1 MVLNCHRK
9 GDLQM
14 AMPKAGVSLVVEND
28 QQFKD
33 ALSEVNAGLRVNKQ
47 QMQLVA
53 EQTREM
59 DDRQAALQQRYEAAQ
74 QTLQSYRDKVQVL
87 QQAYENSARREG
99 EASKTTMQ
107 WRASLIRAPTEVA
120 KQESLLRDL
129 SSGQET
135 ARKTTASLADVVNGL
150 ANALGISLPPGLQ
163 TAVDKLDGFSAS
175 GAAAVTVVGGLVGA
189 LASSTMDMSKTADD
203 LLTLSTQTGLTTD
216 QLQEFE
222 YASELVDVSTDTL
235 QGSLVKLTN
244 NMQTAAT
251 GTGSAAEAFK
261 TLKVKVAD
269 SQGHLKNNYD
279 VFLQTIDALGK
290 MKNETERDA
299 LAMDIFGRSAT
310 DLNPLIEAGSG
321 RLKELAEQAHEVG
334 YVVDN
339 ETLQSFGELDDA
351 MQKLDKQG
359 DAVKRSFAEA
369 LLPIITAFAEALSA
383 IPTPVLTAVI
393 SITSIATVVLLVVK
407 AIKDL
412 QGPVGTVKSMIG
424 GVMSFMD
431 PLYRR
436 IMLIVAG
443 ITALVAVIA
452 VLIGK
457 GNEIN
462 SAMSGI
468 SSATTGTMRAANSKV
483 PQYATGT
490 RSARGGMALVGENG
504 PELVNLRGGE
514 HIYTNGQTRSLLGGD
529 SISIG
534 QITIDAKNVK
544 EFNDIVNIARNEAV
558 SMRQGVTT

>member
-1 MVLNCHRK
+1 
-9 GDLQM
+9 M

-28 QQFKD
+28 QQFKE
-33 ALSEVNAGLRVNKQ
+33 ALSEVNAGLKVNKQ

-107 WRASLIRAPTEVA
+107 WRASLISAQTEVA

-129 SSGQET
+129 SSEQERT
-135 ARKTTASLADVVNGL
+135 NKTTVSLADVINGL
-150 ANALGISLPPGLQ
+150 ANTLGISLPPGAQ
-163 TAVDKLDGFSAS
+163 AAVDKLEQFSAS

-321 RLKELAEQAHEVG
+321 RLEELAEQAHAVG

-369 LLPIITAFAEALSA
+369 LLPIITAFAEAMNA

-407 AIKDL
+407 AIKEL

-431 PLYRR
+431 PLYIK

-443 ITALVAVIA
+443 ITALVAVVA

-490 RSARGGMALVGENG
+490 RSARGGLAVVGENG
-504 PELVNLRGGE
+504 PELVALRGGE
-514 HIYTNGQTRSLLGGD
+514 RIYNSSQTRGMLGGYA
-529 SISIG
+529 INIG
-534 QITIDAKNVK
+534 SITIDAKNVK

>member
-1 MVLNCHRK
+1 MSLPR
-9 GDLQM
+9 
-14 AMPKAGVSLVVEND
+14 AGVSLVVEND
-28 QQFKD
+28 KAFKD
-33 ALSEVNAGLRVNKQ
+33 ALSEVNAGLKVNKQ
-47 QMQLVA
+47 QMQLVT
-53 EQTREM
+53 EQTKEM
-59 DDRQAALQQRYEAAQ
+59 DDRQAALKQRCETVQ
-74 QTLQSYRDKVQVL
+74 QTLQSYRDKVEVL
-87 QQAYENSARREG
+87 QQAYENSAKREG
-99 EASKTTMQ
+99 EASKVTMQ
-107 WRASLIRAPTEVA
+107 WKASLISAQTEVA
-120 KQESLLRDL
+120 KQENLLKSLNDQ
-129 SSGQET
+129 QEQT
-135 ARKTTASLADVVNGL
+135 GKTMTSLADVVNGL
-150 ANALGISLPPGLQ
+150 ANALGITLPPGVQ
-163 TAVDKLDGFSAS
+163 AAVDKLGQFSAS

-189 LASSTMDMSKTADD
+189 LAKSTMDMSKTADD
-203 LLTLSTQTGLTTD
+203 LLTLSTQTSLTTD

-235 QGSLVKLTN
+235 RGSLVKLTN

-261 TLKVKVAD
+261 KLHVKVSD
-269 SQGHLKNNYD
+269 SSGKLKDNYE
-279 VFLQTIDALGK
+279 VFLKTIDALGK

-369 LLPIITAFAEALSA
+369 LLPIITAFAEALNA

-407 AIKDL
+407 AIKEL
-412 QGPVGTVKSMIG
+412 QGPAGTVKSMIG
-424 GVMSFMD
+424 SVMSYMD
-431 PLYRR
+431 PLYIK

-490 RSARGGMALVGENG
+490 RSAHGGLALVGENG

-514 HIYTNGQTRSLLGGD
+514 RIYNNSQTRGLLGG
-529 SISIG
+529 SNISIG

-544 EFNDIVNIARNEAV
+544 EFNDIVAIAKNEAM
-558 SMRQGVTT
+558 SMRQGAVT

>member
-1 MVLNCHRK
+1 
-9 GDLQM
+9 M

-28 QQFKD
+28 QQFKA

-107 WRASLIRAPTEVA
+107 WRASLISAQTEVA

-129 SSGQET
+129 SSEQET
-135 ARKTTASLADVVNGL
+135 ARKSTASLADVVNGL
-150 ANALGISLPPGLQ
+150 ASALGISLPPGLQ

-235 QGSLVKLTN
+235 QDSLVKLTN

-299 LAMDIFGRSAT
+299 LAMDIFGKSAT

-321 RLKELAEQAHEVG
+321 KLKELAEQAHEVG

-369 LLPIITAFAEALSA
+369 LLPIITAFVDVITA

-393 SITSIATVVLLVVK
+393 AITSIATVILLVVK
-407 AIKDL
+407 AVKEL
-412 QGPVGTVKSMIG
+412 SGPVSAVSGLISSATSL
-424 GVMSFMD
+424 MD
-431 PLYRR
+431 PLY
-436 IMLIVAG
+436 IKILAIVAAV
-443 ITALVAVIA
+443 TALVAVIA

-457 GNEIN
+457 GGELT
-462 SAMSGI
+462 SAMGSI
-468 SSATTGTMRAANSKV
+468 TSATTGTMRSANSSV
-483 PQYATGT
+483 PRYATGT

-514 HIYTNGQTRSLLGGD
+514 RIYTNGQTRSLLGGD

>member
-1 MVLNCHRK
+1 MS
-9 GDLQM
+9 
-14 AMPKAGVSLVVEND
+14 MPKAGVSLVVEND
-28 QQFKD
+28 QQFKA

-107 WRASLIRAPTEVA
+107 WRASLISAQTEVA

-129 SSGQET
+129 SSEQET
-135 ARKTTASLADVVNGL
+135 ARKSTASLADVVNGL
-150 ANALGISLPPGLQ
+150 AHALGISLPPGLQ

-299 LAMDIFGRSAT
+299 LAMDIFGKSAT
-310 DLNPLIEAGSG
+310 DLNPLIEAGG
-321 RLKELAEQAHEVG
+321 GKLKELAEQAHEVG

-369 LLPIITAFAEALSA
+369 LLPIITAFVDVITA

-393 SITSIATVVLLVVK
+393 AITSIATVILLVVK
-407 AIKDL
+407 AVKEL
-412 QGPVGTVKSMIG
+412 SGPVRTVSGLI
-424 GVMSFMD
+424 SSATSLMD
-431 PLYRR
+431 PLY
-436 IMLIVAG
+436 IKILAIVAAV
-443 ITALVAVIA
+443 TALVAVIS

-457 GNEIN
+457 GGELT
-462 SAMSGI
+462 SAMGSI
-468 SSATTGTMRAANSKV
+468 TSATTGTMRSANSTV
-483 PQYATGT
+483 PRYETGT
-490 RSARGGMALVGENG
+490 RNARGGMALVGEND

-514 HIYTNGQTRSLLGGD
+514 RIYTNGQTRSLLGGD

>member
-1 MVLNCHRK
+1 MS
-9 GDLQM
+9 
-14 AMPKAGVSLVVEND
+14 MPKAGVSLVVEND
-28 QQFKD
+28 QQFKA
-33 ALSEVNAGLRVNKQ
+33 ALSEVNAGLKVNKQ
-47 QMQLVA
+47 QMQLVT

-59 DDRQAALQQRYEAAQ
+59 DDRQAALKQRYESVQ
-74 QTLQSYRDKVQVL
+74 QTLQSYRDKVEIL
-87 QQAYENSARREG
+87 QQAYENSAKREG
-99 EASKTTMQ
+99 EGSKVTMQ
-107 WRASLIRAPTEVA
+107 WKASLISAQTEVA
-120 KQESLLRDL
+120 KQENLLKEL
-129 SSGQET
+129 SDQQERT
-135 ARKTTASLADVVNGL
+135 NKTTVSLADVINGL
-150 ANALGISLPPGLQ
+150 ANTLGISLPPGVQ
-163 TAVDKLDGFSAS
+163 AAVDKLGQFSAS

-189 LASSTMDMSKTADD
+189 LAKSTMDMSKTADD

-235 QGSLVKLTN
+235 RGSLVKLTN

-251 GTGSAAEAFK
+251 GTGTAAEAFK
-261 TLKVKVAD
+261 KLHVRVSDSSGKLKD
-269 SQGHLKNNYD
+269 NYD
-279 VFLQTIDALGK
+279 VFLKTIDALGK

-369 LLPIITAFAEALSA
+369 LLPIITAFAEAVSK

-412 QGPVGTVKSMIG
+412 QGPVGTVKSMVS

-431 PLYRR
+431 PLYIK

-457 GNEIN
+457 GNQIN
-462 SAMSGI
+462 SAMSSI
-468 SSATTGTMRAANSKV
+468 TSATTGTMRTANSKV

-490 RSARGGMALVGENG
+490 RSAHGGLALVGENG

-514 HIYTNGQTRSLLGGD
+514 RIYNNSQTRGLLGG
-529 SISIG
+529 SNISIG

-544 EFNDIVNIARNEAV
+544 EFNDIVAIAKNEAM
-558 SMRQGVTT
+558 SMRQGAVT

>member
-1 MVLNCHRK
+1 MS
-9 GDLQM
+9 
-14 AMPKAGVSLVVEND
+14 MPKAGVSLVVEND
-28 QQFKD
+28 QQFKA

-107 WRASLIRAPTEVA
+107 WRASLISAQTEVA
-120 KQESLLRDL
+120 KQESLLRNL
-129 SSGQET
+129 SSEQET

-299 LAMDIFGRSAT
+299 LAMDIFGKSAT

-369 LLPIITAFAEALSA
+369 LLPIITAFVDVITS

-393 SITSIATVVLLVVK
+393 AITSIATVILLVVK
-407 AIKDL
+407 AVKEL
-412 QGPVGTVKSMIG
+412 SGPVSTVSGLI
-424 GVMSFMD
+424 SRATSLMD
-431 PLYRR
+431 PLY
-436 IMLIVAG
+436 IKILAIVAAV
-443 ITALVAVIA
+443 TALVAVIA

-457 GNEIN
+457 GGELT
-462 SAMSGI
+462 SAMGSI
-468 SSATTGTMRAANSKV
+468 TSATTGTMSRANSTV
-483 PQYATGT
+483 PRYATGT
-490 RSARGGMALVGENG
+490 RNARGGMALVGENG

-514 HIYTNGQTRSLLGGD
+514 RIYTNGQTRSLLGGD

>member
-1 MVLNCHRK
+1 MS
-9 GDLQM
+9 
-14 AMPKAGVSLVVEND
+14 MPKAGVSLVVEND
-28 QQFKD
+28 QQFKA

-107 WRASLIRAPTEVA
+107 WRASLISAQTEVA

-129 SSGQET
+129 SSEQET
-135 ARKTTASLADVVNGL
+135 ARKTSASLADVVNGL

-369 LLPIITAFAEALSA
+369 LLPIITAFVDVITA

-393 SITSIATVVLLVVK
+393 AITSIATVILLVVK
-407 AIKDL
+407 AVKEL
-412 QGPVGTVKSMIG
+412 SGPVSTVSGLI
-424 GVMSFMD
+424 SRATSLMD
-431 PLYRR
+431 PLY
-436 IMLIVAG
+436 IKILAIVAAV
-443 ITALVAVIA
+443 TALVAVIA

-457 GNEIN
+457 GGELT
-462 SAMSGI
+462 SAMGSI
-468 SSATTGTMRAANSKV
+468 TSATTGTMSRANSTV
-483 PQYATGT
+483 PRYATGT
-490 RSARGGMALVGENG
+490 RNARGGMALVGENG

-514 HIYTNGQTRSLLGGD
+514 RIYTNGQTRSLLGGD

>member
-1 MVLNCHRK
+1 MS
-9 GDLQM
+9 
-14 AMPKAGVSLVVEND
+14 MPKAGVSLVVEND
-28 QQFKD
+28 QQFKA

-53 EQTREM
+53 EQTCEM

-107 WRASLIRAPTEVA
+107 WRASLISAQTEVA

-129 SSGQET
+129 SSEQET

-299 LAMDIFGRSAT
+299 LAMDIFGKSAT

-321 RLKELAEQAHEVG
+321 KLKELAEQAHEVG

-369 LLPIITAFAEALSA
+369 LLPIITAFVDVITA

-393 SITSIATVVLLVVK
+393 AITSIATVILLVVK
-407 AIKDL
+407 AVNEL
-412 QGPVGTVKSMIG
+412 QGPA
-424 GVMSFMD
+424 GVVSRIIND
-431 PLYRR
+431 SLTPLD
-436 IMLIVAG
+436 MLYIKVLAIVAAV
-443 ITALVAVIA
+443 TALVAVIA

-457 GNEIN
+457 GGELT
-462 SAMSGI
+462 SAMGSI
-468 SSATTGTMRAANSKV
+468 TSATTGTMRSANSTV
-483 PQYATGT
+483 PRYATGT

-514 HIYTNGQTRSLLGGD
+514 RIYTNGQTRSLLGGD

-544 EFNDIVNIARNEAV
+544 EFNDIVSIAKNEAM
-558 SMRQGVTT
+558 SMRQGAVM

>member
-1 MVLNCHRK
+1 
-9 GDLQM
+9 M
-14 AMPKAGVSLVVEND
+14 AIPKAGVSLVVEND

-59 DDRQAALQQRYEAAQ
+59 DDQQAALQQRYEAAQ

-107 WRASLIRAPTEVA
+107 WRASLISAQTEVA

-235 QGSLVKLTN
+235 RGSLVKLTN

-251 GTGSAAEAFK
+251 GTGSAADAFK

-269 SQGHLKNNYD
+269 SQGHLKSNYD

-299 LAMDIFGRSAT
+299 LAMDIFGKSAT

-321 RLKELAEQAHEVG
+321 RLEELAEQAHEVG

-369 LLPIITAFAEALSA
+369 LLPVITAFVDVITA

-393 SITSIATVVLLVVK
+393 AITSIATVILLVVK
-407 AIKDL
+407 AVKEL
-412 QGPVGTVKSMIG
+412 SGPVSMVSG
-424 GVMSFMD
+424 LVGSVMSFMD
-431 PLYRR
+431 PLY
-436 IMLIVAG
+436 IKLMLIVAG
-443 ITALVAVIA
+443 ITALVAVVA

-490 RSARGGMALVGENG
+490 RNARGGMALVGENG

-514 HIYTNGQTRSLLGGD
+514 RIYTNGQTRSLLGGD

>member
-1 MVLNCHRK
+1 MSLPR
-9 GDLQM
+9 
-14 AMPKAGVSLVVEND
+14 AGVSLVVEND
-28 QQFKD
+28 KAFKD
-33 ALSEVNAGLRVNKQ
+33 ALSEVNAGLKVNKQ
-47 QMQLVA
+47 QMQLVT
-53 EQTREM
+53 EQTKEM
-59 DDRQAALQQRYEAAQ
+59 DDRQAALKQRCETVQ
-74 QTLQSYRDKVQVL
+74 QTLQSYRDKVEVL
-87 QQAYENSARREG
+87 QQAYENSAKREG
-99 EASKTTMQ
+99 EASKVTMQ
-107 WRASLIRAPTEVA
+107 WKASLISAQTEVA
-120 KQESLLRDL
+120 KQENLLKSLNDQ
-129 SSGQET
+129 QEQT
-135 ARKTTASLADVVNGL
+135 GKTMTSLADVVNGL
-150 ANALGISLPPGLQ
+150 ANALGITLPPGVQ
-163 TAVDKLDGFSAS
+163 AAVDKLGQFSAS

-189 LASSTMDMSKTADD
+189 LAKSTMDMSKTADD
-203 LLTLSTQTGLTTD
+203 LLTLSTQTSLTTD

-235 QGSLVKLTN
+235 RGSLVKLTN

-261 TLKVKVAD
+261 KLHVKVSD
-269 SQGHLKNNYD
+269 SSGKLKDNYE
-279 VFLQTIDALGK
+279 VFLKTIDALGK

-334 YVVDN
+334 YIVDN

-369 LLPIITAFAEALSA
+369 LLPVITAFAEALNA

-407 AIKDL
+407 AIKEL
-412 QGPVGTVKSMIG
+412 QGPAGTVKSMIG
-424 GVMSFMD
+424 SVMSYMD
-431 PLYRR
+431 PLYIK

-490 RSARGGMALVGENG
+490 RSARGGLAVVGENG
-504 PELVNLRGGE
+504 PELVALRGGE
-514 HIYTNGQTRSLLGGD
+514 RIYNSSQTRGMLGGYA
-529 SISIG
+529 INIG
-534 QITIDAKNVK
+534 SITIDAKNVK
-544 EFNDIVNIARNEAV
+544 EFNDIVSIAKNEAM
-558 SMRQGVTT
+558 SMRQGALT

>member
-1 MVLNCHRK
+1 MS
-9 GDLQM
+9 
-14 AMPKAGVSLVVEND
+14 MPKAGVSLVVEND
-28 QQFKD
+28 QQFKA

-107 WRASLIRAPTEVA
+107 WRASLISAQTEVA

-129 SSGQET
+129 SSEQET

-299 LAMDIFGRSAT
+299 LAMDIFGKSAT

-321 RLKELAEQAHEVG
+321 KLKELAEQAHEVG

-351 MQKLDKQG
+351 MQKMGEQG

-369 LLPIITAFAEALSA
+369 LLPIITAFVDVITA

-393 SITSIATVVLLVVK
+393 AITSIATVILLVVK
-407 AIKDL
+407 AVNEL
-412 QGPVGTVKSMIG
+412 QGPA
-424 GVMSFMD
+424 GVVSRIIND
-431 PLYRR
+431 SLTPLD
-436 IMLIVAG
+436 MLYIKVLAIVAAV
-443 ITALVAVIA
+443 TALVAVIA

-457 GNEIN
+457 GGELT
-462 SAMSGI
+462 SAMGSI
-468 SSATTGTMRAANSKV
+468 TSATTGTMRSANSTV
-483 PQYATGT
+483 PRYATGT
-490 RSARGGMALVGENG
+490 RNARGGMALVGENG

>member
-1 MVLNCHRK
+1 
-9 GDLQM
+9 M

-28 QQFKD
+28 QQFKA

-107 WRASLIRAPTEVA
+107 WRASLISAQTEVA

-129 SSGQET
+129 SSEQET
-135 ARKTTASLADVVNGL
+135 ARKTSASLADVVKGL

-299 LAMDIFGRSAT
+299 LAMDIFGKSAT

-321 RLKELAEQAHEVG
+321 KLKELAEQAHEVG

-369 LLPIITAFAEALSA
+369 LLPIITAFVDVITA

-393 SITSIATVVLLVVK
+393 AITSIATVILLVVK
-407 AIKDL
+407 AVNEL
-412 QGPVGTVKSMIG
+412 QGPA
-424 GVMSFMD
+424 GVVSRIIND
-431 PLYRR
+431 SLTPLD
-436 IMLIVAG
+436 MLYIKVLAIVAAV
-443 ITALVAVIA
+443 TALVAVIA

-457 GNEIN
+457 GGELT
-462 SAMSGI
+462 SAMGSI
-468 SSATTGTMRAANSKV
+468 TSATTGTMRSANSTV
-483 PQYATGT
+483 PRYATGT
-490 RSARGGMALVGENG
+490 RNARGGMALVGENG

-514 HIYTNGQTRSLLGGD
+514 RIYTNGQTRSLLGGD

>member
-107 WRASLIRAPTEVA
+107 WRASLISAQTEVA

-222 YASELVDVSTDTL
+222 YASELMDVSTDTL

-490 RSARGGMALVGENG
+490 RNARGGMALVGENG

-514 HIYTNGQTRSLLGGD
+514 RIYTNGQTRSLLGGD

>member
-1 MVLNCHRK
+1 
-9 GDLQM
+9 M

-107 WRASLIRAPTEVA
+107 WRASLISAQTEVA

-175 GAAAVTVVGGLVGA
+175 GAAAVTVVGGLVSA
-189 LASSTMDMSKTADD
+189 LAKSTMDMSKTADD

-261 TLKVKVAD
+261 TLKVEVAD
-269 SQGHLKNNYD
+269 SQGHLKSNYD

-290 MKNETERDA
+290 VKNETERDA

-321 RLKELAEQAHEVG
+321 RLKELAEQAHAVG

-369 LLPIITAFAEALSA
+369 LLPVITAFVDVITA

-393 SITSIATVVLLVVK
+393 AITSIATVILLVVK
-407 AIKDL
+407 AVKEL
-412 QGPVGTVKSMIG
+412 SGPVSMVSGLVG

-431 PLYRR
+431 PLYRK

-443 ITALVAVIA
+443 ITALVAVVA

-490 RSARGGMALVGENG
+490 RNARGGMALVGENG

-514 HIYTNGQTRSLLGGD
+514 RIYTNGQTRSLLGGD

>member
-1 MVLNCHRK
+1 
-9 GDLQM
+9 M
-14 AMPKAGVSLVVEND
+14 AIPKAGVSLVVEND

-53 EQTREM
+53 EQAREM
-59 DDRQAALQQRYEAAQ
+59 DDQQAALQQRYEAAQ

-107 WRASLIRAPTEVA
+107 WRASLISAQTEVA

-235 QGSLVKLTN
+235 RGSLVKLTN

-261 TLKVKVAD
+261 KLHVKVSD
-269 SQGHLKNNYD
+269 SSGKLKDNYE
-279 VFLQTIDALGK
+279 VFLKTIDALGK
-290 MKNETERDA
+290 VKNETERDA

-369 LLPIITAFAEALSA
+369 LLPIITTFAEALNA

-393 SITSIATVVLLVVK
+393 SITSIATVVLLVAK

-412 QGPVGTVKSMIG
+412 QGPVGTVKSMTG
-424 GVMSFMD
+424 SAMSFMD
-431 PLYRR
+431 SLYIK

-490 RSARGGMALVGENG
+490 RSARGGLAVVGENG
-504 PELVNLRGGE
+504 PELVALRGGE
-514 HIYTNGQTRSLLGGD
+514 RIYNSSQTRGMLGGYA
-529 SISIG
+529 INIG
-534 QITIDAKNVK
+534 SITIDAKNVK

>member
-1 MVLNCHRK
+1 
-9 GDLQM
+9 M

-28 QQFKD
+28 QQFKA

-107 WRASLIRAPTEVA
+107 WRASLISAQTEVA

-129 SSGQET
+129 SSEQET
-135 ARKTTASLADVVNGL
+135 ARKSTASLADVVNGL
-150 ANALGISLPPGLQ
+150 ASALGISLPPGLQ
-163 TAVDKLDGFSAS
+163 AAVDKLDGFSAS

-299 LAMDIFGRSAT
+299 LAMDIFGKSAT

-321 RLKELAEQAHEVG
+321 KLKELAEQAHEVG

-369 LLPIITAFAEALSA
+369 LLPIITAFVDVITA

-393 SITSIATVVLLVVK
+393 AITSIATVILLVVK
-407 AIKDL
+407 AVKEL
-412 QGPVGTVKSMIG
+412 SGPVSTVSGLI
-424 GVMSFMD
+424 SSATSLMD
-431 PLYRR
+431 PLY
-436 IMLIVAG
+436 IKILAIVAAV
-443 ITALVAVIA
+443 TALVAVIA

-457 GNEIN
+457 GGELT
-462 SAMSGI
+462 SAMGSI
-468 SSATTGTMRAANSKV
+468 TSATTGTMRSANSSV
-483 PQYATGT
+483 PRYATGT
-490 RSARGGMALVGENG
+490 RNARGGLAVVGENG

-514 HIYTNGQTRSLLGGD
+514 RIYTNGQTRSLLGGD

>member
-1 MVLNCHRK
+1 
-9 GDLQM
+9 M

-28 QQFKD
+28 QQFKA

-53 EQTREM
+53 EQTHEM

-107 WRASLIRAPTEVA
+107 WRASLISAQTEVA

-129 SSGQET
+129 SSEQET
-135 ARKTTASLADVVNGL
+135 ARKSTASLADVVNGL

-299 LAMDIFGRSAT
+299 LAMDIFGKSAT

-369 LLPIITAFAEALSA
+369 LLPIITAFVDVITA

-393 SITSIATVVLLVVK
+393 AITSIATVILLVVK
-407 AIKDL
+407 AVNEL
-412 QGPVGTVKSMIG
+412 QGPA
-424 GVMSFMD
+424 GVVSRIIND
-431 PLYRR
+431 SLTPLD
-436 IMLIVAG
+436 MLYIKVLAIVTAV
-443 ITALVAVIA
+443 TALVAVIA

-457 GNEIN
+457 GGELT
-462 SAMSGI
+462 SAMGSI
-468 SSATTGTMRAANSKV
+468 TSATTGTMRSANSTV
-483 PQYATGT
+483 PRYATGT
-490 RSARGGMALVGENG
+490 RNARGGMALVGENG

>member
-1 MVLNCHRK
+1 MS
-9 GDLQM
+9 
-14 AMPKAGVSLVVEND
+14 MPKAGVSLVVEND
-28 QQFKD
+28 QQFKA
-33 ALSEVNAGLRVNKQ
+33 ALSEVNAGLRVNKK
-47 QMQLVA
+47 QMQLVT

-87 QQAYENSARREG
+87 QQAYENSVRREG

-107 WRASLIRAPTEVA
+107 WRASLISAQTEVA

-129 SSGQET
+129 SSEQET

-299 LAMDIFGRSAT
+299 LAMDIFGKSAT

-321 RLKELAEQAHEVG
+321 KLKELAEQAHEVG

-369 LLPIITAFAEALSA
+369 LLPIITAFVDVITA

-393 SITSIATVVLLVVK
+393 AITSIATVILLVVK
-407 AIKDL
+407 AVKEL
-412 QGPVGTVKSMIG
+412 SGPVSAVSGLISRATSL
-424 GVMSFMD
+424 MD
-431 PLYRR
+431 PLY
-436 IMLIVAG
+436 IKILAIVAAV
-443 ITALVAVIA
+443 TALVAVIA

-457 GNEIN
+457 GGELT
-462 SAMSGI
+462 SAMGSI
-468 SSATTGTMRAANSKV
+468 TSATTGTMSRANSTV
-483 PQYATGT
+483 PRYATGT
-490 RSARGGMALVGENG
+490 RNARGGMALVGENG

-514 HIYTNGQTRSLLGGD
+514 RIYTNGQTRSLLGGD

>member
-1 MVLNCHRK
+1 MS
-9 GDLQM
+9 
-14 AMPKAGVSLVVEND
+14 MPKAGVSLVVEND
-28 QQFKD
+28 QQFKA

-107 WRASLIRAPTEVA
+107 WRASLISAQTEVA

-129 SSGQET
+129 SSEQET

-299 LAMDIFGRSAT
+299 LAMDIFGKSAT

-321 RLKELAEQAHEVG
+321 KLKELAEQAHEVG

-369 LLPIITAFAEALSA
+369 LLPIITAFVDVITA

-393 SITSIATVVLLVVK
+393 AITSIATVILLVVK
-407 AIKDL
+407 AVKEL
-412 QGPVGTVKSMIG
+412 SGPVRTVSGLI
-424 GVMSFMD
+424 SSATSLMD
-431 PLYRR
+431 PLY
-436 IMLIVAG
+436 IKILAIVAAV
-443 ITALVAVIA
+443 TALVAVIA

-457 GNEIN
+457 GGELT
-462 SAMSGI
+462 SAMGSI
-468 SSATTGTMRAANSKV
+468 TSATTGTMRSANSTV
-483 PQYATGT
+483 PRYATGT
-490 RSARGGMALVGENG
+490 RNARGGMALVGENG

-514 HIYTNGQTRSLLGGD
+514 RIYTNGQTRSLLGGD

>member
-1 MVLNCHRK
+1 MSLPR
-9 GDLQM
+9 
-14 AMPKAGVSLVVEND
+14 AGVSLVVEND
-28 QQFKD
+28 KAFKD
-33 ALSEVNAGLRVNKQ
+33 ALSEVNAGLKVNKQ
-47 QMQLVA
+47 QMQLVT
-53 EQTREM
+53 EQTKEM
-59 DDRQAALQQRYEAAQ
+59 DDRQAALKQRCETVQ
-74 QTLQSYRDKVQVL
+74 QTLQSYRDKVEVL
-87 QQAYENSARREG
+87 QQAYENSAKREG
-99 EASKTTMQ
+99 EASKVTMQ
-107 WRASLIRAPTEVA
+107 WKASLISAQTEVA
-120 KQESLLRDL
+120 KQENLLKSLNDQ
-129 SSGQET
+129 QEQT
-135 ARKTTASLADVVNGL
+135 GKTMTSLADVVNGL
-150 ANALGISLPPGLQ
+150 ANALGITLPPGVQ
-163 TAVDKLDGFSAS
+163 AAVDKLGQFSAS

-189 LASSTMDMSKTADD
+189 LAKSTMDMSKTADD
-203 LLTLSTQTGLTTD
+203 LLTLSTQTSLTTD

-235 QGSLVKLTN
+235 RGSLVKLTN

-251 GTGSAAEAFK
+251 GTGSAEAFK
-261 TLKVKVAD
+261 KLHVKVSD
-269 SQGHLKNNYD
+269 SSGKLKDNYE
-279 VFLQTIDALGK
+279 VFLKTIDALGK

-369 LLPIITAFAEALSA
+369 LLPIITAFAEALNA

-407 AIKDL
+407 AIKEL
-412 QGPVGTVKSMIG
+412 QGPAGTVKSMIG
-424 GVMSFMD
+424 SVMSYMD
-431 PLYRR
+431 PLYIK

-457 GNEIN
+457 GNQIN
-462 SAMSGI
+462 SAMSSI
-468 SSATTGTMRAANSKV
+468 TSATTGTMRTANSKV

-490 RSARGGMALVGENG
+490 RSAHGGLALVGENG

-514 HIYTNGQTRSLLGGD
+514 RIYNNSQTRGLLGG
-529 SISIG
+529 SNISIG

-544 EFNDIVNIARNEAV
+544 EFNDIVAIAKNEAM
-558 SMRQGVTT
+558 SMRQGAVT

>member
-1 MVLNCHRK
+1 MS
-9 GDLQM
+9 
-14 AMPKAGVSLVVEND
+14 MPKAGVSLVVEND
-28 QQFKD
+28 QQFKA
-33 ALSEVNAGLRVNKQ
+33 ALSEVNAGLKVNKQ
-47 QMQLVA
+47 QMQLVT

-59 DDRQAALQQRYEAAQ
+59 DDRQAALKQRYEAAQ

-107 WRASLIRAPTEVA
+107 WRASLISAQTEVA

-129 SSGQET
+129 SSEQET
-135 ARKTTASLADVVNGL
+135 ARKSTASLADVVNGL

-299 LAMDIFGRSAT
+299 LAMDIFGKSAT

-321 RLKELAEQAHEVG
+321 KLKELAEQAHEVG

-369 LLPIITAFAEALSA
+369 LLPIITAFVDVITA

-393 SITSIATVVLLVVK
+393 AITSIATVILLVVK
-407 AIKDL
+407 AVKEL
-412 QGPVGTVKSMIG
+412 SGPVSAVSGLISSATSL
-424 GVMSFMD
+424 MD
-431 PLYRR
+431 PLY
-436 IMLIVAG
+436 IKILAIVAAV
-443 ITALVAVIA
+443 TALVAVIA

-457 GNEIN
+457 GGELT
-462 SAMSGI
+462 SAMGSI
-468 SSATTGTMRAANSKV
+468 TSATTGTMRSANSTV
-483 PQYATGT
+483 PRYATGT
-490 RSARGGMALVGENG
+490 RNARGGMALVGENG

-514 HIYTNGQTRSLLGGD
+514 RIYNSSQTRSLLGGD

>member
-1 MVLNCHRK
+1 MS
-9 GDLQM
+9 
-14 AMPKAGVSLVVEND
+14 MPKAGVSLVVEND
-28 QQFKD
+28 QQFKA

-107 WRASLIRAPTEVA
+107 WRASLISAQTEVA

-129 SSGQET
+129 RSEQET
-135 ARKTTASLADVVNGL
+135 ARKSTASLADVVNGL

-175 GAAAVTVVGGLVGA
+175 GAAAVTVIGGLVGA

-321 RLKELAEQAHEVG
+321 RLKELAEQAHAVG

-369 LLPIITAFAEALSA
+369 LLPIITAFVDVITA

-393 SITSIATVVLLVVK
+393 AITSIATVILLVVK
-407 AIKDL
+407 AVKEL
-412 QGPVGTVKSMIG
+412 SGPVSTASGLISRATSL
-424 GVMSFMD
+424 MD
-431 PLYRR
+431 PLY
-436 IMLIVAG
+436 IKILAIVAAV
-443 ITALVAVIA
+443 TALVAVIA

-457 GNEIN
+457 GGELT
-462 SAMSGI
+462 SAMGSI
-468 SSATTGTMRAANSKV
+468 TSATTGTMSRANSTV
-483 PQYATGT
+483 PRYATGT
-490 RSARGGMALVGENG
+490 RNARGGMALVGENG

-514 HIYTNGQTRSLLGGD
+514 RIYTNGQTRSLLGGD

>member
-1 MVLNCHRK
+1 
-9 GDLQM
+9 M

-28 QQFKD
+28 QQFKA

-47 QMQLVA
+47 QMQLVT

-99 EASKTTMQ
+99 EASKTTME
-107 WRASLIRAPTEVA
+107 WRASLISAQTEVA

-299 LAMDIFGRSAT
+299 LAMDIFGKSAT

-321 RLKELAEQAHEVG
+321 KLKELAEQAHEVG

-359 DAVKRSFAEA
+359 DTVKRSFAEA
-369 LLPIITAFAEALSA
+369 LLPIITAFVDVITA

-393 SITSIATVVLLVVK
+393 AITSIATVILLVVK
-407 AIKDL
+407 AVKEL
-412 QGPVGTVKSMIG
+412 SVPVSAVSGLISSATSL
-424 GVMSFMD
+424 MD
-431 PLYRR
+431 PLY
-436 IMLIVAG
+436 IKILAIVAAV
-443 ITALVAVIA
+443 TALVAVIA

-457 GNEIN
+457 GGELT
-462 SAMSGI
+462 SAMGSI
-468 SSATTGTMRAANSKV
+468 TSATTGTMRSANSSV
-483 PQYATGT
+483 PRYATGT
-490 RSARGGMALVGENG
+490 RNARGGMALVGENG

-514 HIYTNGQTRSLLGGD
+514 RIYTNGQTRSLLGGD

>member
-1 MVLNCHRK
+1 MSLPR
-9 GDLQM
+9 
-14 AMPKAGVSLVVEND
+14 AGVSLVVEND
-28 QQFKD
+28 KAFKD
-33 ALSEVNAGLRVNKQ
+33 ALSEVNAGLKVNKQ
-47 QMQLVA
+47 QMQLVT
-53 EQTREM
+53 EQTKAM
-59 DDRQAALQQRYEAAQ
+59 DDRQAALKRRCETVQ
-74 QTLQSYRDKVQVL
+74 QTLQSYRDKVEVL
-87 QQAYENSARREG
+87 QQAYENSAKREG
-99 EASKTTMQ
+99 EASKVTMQ
-107 WRASLIRAPTEVA
+107 WKASLISAQTEVA
-120 KQESLLRDL
+120 KQENLLKSLNDQ
-129 SSGQET
+129 QEQT
-135 ARKTTASLADVVNGL
+135 GKTMTSLADVVNGL
-150 ANALGISLPPGLQ
+150 ANALGITLPPGVQ
-163 TAVDKLDGFSAS
+163 AAVDKLGQFSAS

-189 LASSTMDMSKTADD
+189 LAKSTMDMSKTADD
-203 LLTLSTQTGLTTD
+203 LLTLSTQTSLTTD

-235 QGSLVKLTN
+235 RGSLVKLTN

-261 TLKVKVAD
+261 KLHVKVSD
-269 SQGHLKNNYD
+269 SSGKLKDNYE
-279 VFLQTIDALGK
+279 VFLKTIDALGK
-290 MKNETERDA
+290 VKNETERDA

-369 LLPIITAFAEALSA
+369 LLPVITAFAEALNA

-407 AIKDL
+407 AIKEL
-412 QGPVGTVKSMIG
+412 QGPAGTVKSMIG
-424 GVMSFMD
+424 SVMSYMD
-431 PLYRR
+431 PLYIK

-483 PQYATGT
+483 PHYATGT
-490 RSARGGMALVGENG
+490 RSARGGLAVVGENG
-504 PELVNLRGGE
+504 PELVALRGRE
-514 HIYTNGQTRSLLGGD
+514 RIYNSSQTRGMLGGYA
-529 SISIG
+529 INIG
-534 QITIDAKNVK
+534 SITIDAKNVK
-544 EFNDIVNIARNEAV
+544 EFNDIVSIAKNEAM
-558 SMRQGVTT
+558 SMRQGALT

>member
-1 MVLNCHRK
+1 
-9 GDLQM
+9 M
-14 AMPKAGVSLVVEND
+14 AIPKAGVSLVVEND

-107 WRASLIRAPTEVA
+107 WRASLISAQTEVA

-135 ARKTTASLADVVNGL
+135 ARKTTTSLADVVNGL

-175 GAAAVTVVGGLVGA
+175 GAAAVTVVGGLAGA

-321 RLKELAEQAHEVG
+321 RLKELAEQAHAVG

-407 AIKDL
+407 AIKEL

-431 PLYRR
+431 PLYIK

-443 ITALVAVIA
+443 ITALVAVVA

-490 RSARGGMALVGENG
+490 RSARGGLAVVGENG
-504 PELVNLRGGE
+504 PELVALRGGE
-514 HIYTNGQTRSLLGGD
+514 RIYTNGQTRSLLGGD

>member
-1 MVLNCHRK
+1 MS
-9 GDLQM
+9 
-14 AMPKAGVSLVVEND
+14 MPKAGVSLVVEND
-28 QQFKD
+28 QQFKA

-107 WRASLIRAPTEVA
+107 WRASLISAQTEVA

-129 SSGQET
+129 SSEQET

-369 LLPIITAFAEALSA
+369 LLPIITAFVDVITA

-393 SITSIATVVLLVVK
+393 AITSIATVILLVVK
-407 AIKDL
+407 AVKEL
-412 QGPVGTVKSMIG
+412 SGPVSAVSGLISSATSL
-424 GVMSFMD
+424 MD
-431 PLYRR
+431 PLY
-436 IMLIVAG
+436 IKILAIVAAV
-443 ITALVAVIA
+443 TALVAVIA

-457 GNEIN
+457 GGELT
-462 SAMSGI
+462 SAMGSI
-468 SSATTGTMRAANSKV
+468 TSATTGTMSRANSTV
-483 PQYATGT
+483 PRYATGT
-490 RSARGGMALVGENG
+490 RNARGGMALVGENG

-544 EFNDIVNIARNEAV
+544 EFNDIVSIAKNEAM
-558 SMRQGVTT
+558 SMRQGAVM

>member
-1 MVLNCHRK
+1 MS
-9 GDLQM
+9 
-14 AMPKAGVSLVVEND
+14 MPKAGVSLVVEND
-28 QQFKD
+28 QQFKA

-107 WRASLIRAPTEVA
+107 WRASLISAQTEVA

-129 SSGQET
+129 SSEQET
-135 ARKTTASLADVVNGL
+135 ARKSTASLADVVNGL

-299 LAMDIFGRSAT
+299 LAMDIFGKSAT

-321 RLKELAEQAHEVG
+321 KLKELAEQAHEVG

-369 LLPIITAFAEALSA
+369 LLPIITAFVDVITA

-393 SITSIATVVLLVVK
+393 AITSIATVILLVVK
-407 AIKDL
+407 AVNEL
-412 QGPVGTVKSMIG
+412 QGPA
-424 GVMSFMD
+424 GVVSRIIND
-431 PLYRR
+431 SLTPLD
-436 IMLIVAG
+436 MLYIKVLAIVAAV
-443 ITALVAVIA
+443 TALVAVIA

-457 GNEIN
+457 GGELT
-462 SAMSGI
+462 SAMGSI
-468 SSATTGTMRAANSKV
+468 TSATTGTMRSANSTV
-483 PQYATGT
+483 PRYATGT
-490 RSARGGMALVGENG
+490 RNARGGMALVGENG

>member
-1 MVLNCHRK
+1 MS
-9 GDLQM
+9 
-14 AMPKAGVSLVVEND
+14 MPKAGVSLVVEND
-28 QQFKD
+28 QQFKA

-107 WRASLIRAPTEVA
+107 WRASLISAQTEVA

-129 SSGQET
+129 SSEQET

-299 LAMDIFGRSAT
+299 LAMDIFGKSAT

-321 RLKELAEQAHEVG
+321 KLKELAEQAHEVG

-369 LLPIITAFAEALSA
+369 LLPIITAFVDVITA

-393 SITSIATVVLLVVK
+393 AITSIATVILLVVK
-407 AIKDL
+407 AVNEL
-412 QGPVGTVKSMIG
+412 QGPA
-424 GVMSFMD
+424 GVVSRIIND
-431 PLYRR
+431 SLTPLD
-436 IMLIVAG
+436 MLYIKVLAIVAAV
-443 ITALVAVIA
+443 TALVAVIA

-457 GNEIN
+457 GGELT
-462 SAMSGI
+462 SAMGSI
-468 SSATTGTMRAANSKV
+468 TSATTGTMSRANSTV
-483 PQYATGT
+483 PRYATGT
-490 RSARGGMALVGENG
+490 RNARGGMALVGENG

-514 HIYTNGQTRSLLGGD
+514 RIYTNGQTRSLLGGD

>member
-1 MVLNCHRK
+1 M
-9 GDLQM
+9 
-14 AMPKAGVSLVVEND
+14 
-28 QQFKD
+28 
-33 ALSEVNAGLRVNKQ
+33 
-47 QMQLVA
+47 
-53 EQTREM
+53 
-59 DDRQAALQQRYEAAQ
+59 
-74 QTLQSYRDKVQVL
+74 QSYRDKVQVL

-107 WRASLIRAPTEVA
+107 WRASLISAQTEVA

-129 SSGQET
+129 SSEQET
-135 ARKTTASLADVVNGL
+135 ARKSTASLADVVNGL

-299 LAMDIFGRSAT
+299 LAMDIFGKSAT

-321 RLKELAEQAHEVG
+321 KLKELAEQAHEVG

-369 LLPIITAFAEALSA
+369 LLPIITAFAEALNA

-407 AIKDL
+407 AIKEL
-412 QGPVGTVKSMIG
+412 QGPAGTVKSMIG
-424 GVMSFMD
+424 SVMSYMD
-431 PLYRR
+431 PLYIK

-462 SAMSGI
+462 SAMSNI

-490 RSARGGMALVGENG
+490 RNARGGLAVVGENG

-514 HIYTNGQTRSLLGGD
+514 RIYTNGQTRSLLGGD

>member
-1 MVLNCHRK
+1 MSLPR
-9 GDLQM
+9 
-14 AMPKAGVSLVVEND
+14 AGVSLVVEND
-28 QQFKD
+28 KAFKD
-33 ALSEVNAGLRVNKQ
+33 ALSEVNAGLKVNKQ
-47 QMQLVA
+47 QMQLVT
-53 EQTREM
+53 EQTKEM
-59 DDRQAALQQRYEAAQ
+59 DDRQAALKQRCETVQ
-74 QTLQSYRDKVQVL
+74 QTLQSYRDKVEVL
-87 QQAYENSARREG
+87 QQAYENSAKREG
-99 EASKTTMQ
+99 EASKVTMQ
-107 WRASLIRAPTEVA
+107 WKASLISAQTEVA
-120 KQESLLRDL
+120 KQENLLKEL
-129 SSGQET
+129 SNQQERT
-135 ARKTTASLADVVNGL
+135 NKTTVSLADVVNGL
-150 ANALGISLPPGLQ
+150 ANALGITLPPGVQ
-163 TAVDKLDGFSAS
+163 AAVDKLGQFSAS

-189 LASSTMDMSKTADD
+189 LAKSTMDMSKTADD
-203 LLTLSTQTGLTTD
+203 LLTLSTQTSLTTD

-235 QGSLVKLTN
+235 RGSLVKLTN

-261 TLKVKVAD
+261 KLHVKVSD
-269 SQGHLKNNYD
+269 SSGKLRDNYE
-279 VFLQTIDALGK
+279 VFLKTIDALGK

-369 LLPIITAFAEALSA
+369 LLPIITAFAEALNA

-407 AIKDL
+407 AIKEL
-412 QGPVGTVKSMIG
+412 QGPAGTVKSMIG
-424 GVMSFMD
+424 SVMSYMD
-431 PLYRR
+431 PLYIK

-443 ITALVAVIA
+443 ITALVAVVA

-490 RSARGGMALVGENG
+490 RSARGGLAVVGENG
-504 PELVNLRGGE
+504 PELVALRGGE
-514 HIYTNGQTRSLLGGD
+514 RIYNSSQTRGMLGGYA
-529 SISIG
+529 INIG
-534 QITIDAKNVK
+534 SITIDAKNVK
-544 EFNDIVNIARNEAV
+544 EFNDIVSIAKNEAM
-558 SMRQGVTT
+558 SMRQGALT